1 MADIAVLLP
10 DGSRREVPHGS
21 SLRDVAAG
29 IGSRLAKAALAGVV
43 NGAEREKQEKTK
55 GERISSG

>member
-10 DGSRREVPHGS
+10 DGSRREVPEGS

-43 NGAEREKQEKTK
+43 NGAAGAHGGRGGNRPT
-55 GERISSG
+55 